1 MKYLSGEEPKP
12 APENA
17 DKNLEEM
24 SPEEWEGILQKL
36 DEQER
41 QEVANRKQKKNSI
54 ENKEEDPFSFSGI
67 QDVLK
72 NFGVA
77 GEAAEKK
84 SELKKVPRQKKIFP
98 SKEEGLEVLRE
109 KVLKMPAE
117 KLMLLSQQLHGML
130 YNEARWPEMEPQRL
144 RALRS
149 AVIWLDNIIGEQQ
162 SIQLSSNLE
171 VSKSADGRETT
182 RESETEFSEKNL
194 IKNMLD
200 NSKVVAE
207 LFNQEV
213 IAKWRSTDAKELT
226 EKNIDLVLYNKE
238 VKGEEKKPLLMA
250 GVKTIDLQQD
260 EEESRDLLIDETQ
273 TDIRTTLSLNTVPKV
288 TLRIPEEQLKKL
300 IAGKELEQ
308 VEEIIEF
315 MKEDLRIQLA
325 TNLLATIE
333 KNLKEDENK
342 REILRDYRENKKLEF
357 AKGLQNLESFK
368 DAYHEVKQY
377 VTNNKIES
385 NLINN
390 IFSSLDSLNLKKEKD
405 PQIKTIGGRYFQ
417 AYNNVLA

>member
-1 MKYLSGEEPKP
+1 MKEYLSGEEPKP

-130 YNEARWPEMEPQRL
+130 YNEARWPEMEPQRI

-333 KNLKEDENK
+333 
-342 REILRDYRENKKLEF
+342 R
-357 AKGLQNLESFK
+357 
-368 DAYHEVKQY
+368 
-377 VTNNKIES
+377 